1 MPGLVFGLAFGLA
14 TLPGPVA
21 AGATAKADASAEK
34 GGSFVI
40 GYLEGDWAQSEE
52 WNRHPA
58 DMGRLPDYLPHRPFA
73 GAEIGVDDAQ
83 YLGRGMGITYV
94 LERRMGKTV
103 GELFAALKGLSGEQG
118 AKVFLVD
125 APQAVTAELA
135 KLAAGMDV
143 LLFNVSS
150 FADSLRAE
158 DCADNLF
165 HTLPNNAMLT
175 DALVQ
180 FLVVKKWLRVLVLEG
195 PLEEDKKMVAAF
207 KRAAKRFGL
216 KIVNVRNFLLTQDPR
231 ARESNRVEQLT
242 SGDAD
247 SYDAVFVADAH
258 GEFSYRVPYSTVLPR
273 PVVGAHGLTPRAW
286 HWSFLR
292 HGAPQV
298 NSRFERKYGR
308 RMDDRDWAAW
318 IAVKSVSEAVLRRKS
333 PELASIREHLL
344 DQDIKLDAFKGGGY
358 SYRPWDN
365 QLRQPILMAT
375 DNWVAAMAPHK
386 AYLHPESKLDTLG
399 FDKPETQCRL

>member
-1 MPGLVFGLAFGLA
+1 MLRFFFIMLGVAFGLVI
-14 TLPGPVA
+14 LPVLV
-21 AGATAKADASAEK
+21 TADAPTP
-34 GGSFVI
+34 FVI
-40 GYLEGDWAQSEE
+40 GYLEGDWGQAEE

-58 DMGRLPDYLPHRPFA
+58 DMERLPDYLPHRPFG

-94 LERRMGKTV
+94 LERRKGKTAR
-103 GELFAALKGLSGEQG
+103 ELLAVLKALNSEQG

-125 APQAVTAELA
+125 VPEAVAA
-135 KLAAGMDV
+135 KLAKMAADLDV

-158 DCADNLF
+158 ACAGNLF
-165 HTLPNNAMLT
+165 HTLPNNAMLM
-175 DALVQ
+175 DAMAQ
-180 FLVVKKWLRVLVLEG
+180 FLVVKKWPRVLVLEG
-195 PLEEDKKMVAAF
+195 PLEEDRKMVVAF

-216 KIVNVRNFLLTQDPR
+216 TIVDVRSFLLTQDPR

-247 SYDAVFVADAH
+247 SYDTVFVADAH
-258 GEFSYRVPYSTVLPR
+258 GEFSYGVPYSTVLPR

-308 RMDDRDWAAW
+308 RMNDRDWAAW
-318 IAVKSVSEAVLRRKS
+318 IAVKSVSEAVLRR
-333 PELASIREHLL
+333 ESIEVAAIRKHLL

-365 QLRQPILMAT
+365 QLRQPILMT
-375 DNWVAAMAPHK
+375 TNNWVTAMAPNK
-386 AYLHPESKLDTLG
+386 AFLHAENKLDTLG

>member
-1 MPGLVFGLAFGLA
+1 MFRVQTFFFRALLLLAAAGSPA
-14 TLPGPVA
+14 VA
-21 AGATAKADASAEK
+21 AGESTP
-34 GGSFVI
+34 FVI
-40 GYLEGDWAQSEE
+40 GYLEGDWTASEE

-94 LERRMGKTV
+94 LEYRMGKTA
-103 GELFAALKGLSGEQG
+103 GELLAALKGLNGEQG

-150 FADSLRAE
+150 FADSLRAG
-158 DCADNLF
+158 DCAGNLF
-165 HTLPNNAMLT
+165 HTLPNNAMLM

-207 KRAAKRFGL
+207 RRAAKRFGL
-216 KIVNVRNFLLTQDPR
+216 KIVDVRSFLLTQDPR

-298 NSRFERKYGR
+298 NSRFERKFGR

-333 PELASIREHLL
+333 PELAAIREHLL

-399 FDKPETQCRL
+399 YDKPETQCAFN

>member
-1 MPGLVFGLAFGLA
+1 
-14 TLPGPVA
+14 VA
-21 AGATAKADASAEK
+21 VEAGDAAKADAPTP
-34 GGSFVI
+34 FVI
-40 GYLEGDWAQSEE
+40 GYLGGDWTQSEE

-94 LERRMGKTV
+94 LERREGKTT
-103 GELFAALKGLSGEQG
+103 GELLAALKALNSEKG

-125 APQAVTAELA
+125 APEAVTAELA
-135 KLAAGMDV
+135 KLAAAMDV

-150 FADSLRAE
+150 TADSLRAE
-158 DCADNLF
+158 SCAANLF

-175 DALVQ
+175 DALAQ
-180 FLVVKKWLRVLVLEG
+180 FLVVKKWLRVLALEG
-195 PLEEDKKMVAAF
+195 PLEEDRKMVAAF

-216 KIVNVRNFLLTQDPR
+216 KIVDVRNFLLTQDPR

-258 GEFSYRVPYSTVLPR
+258 GEFSYRVPYTTVLPR

-333 PELASIREHLL
+333 PALAAIREHLL
-344 DQDIKLDAFKGGGY
+344 DQNIKLDAFKGGGY

-399 FDKPETQCRL
+399 FDKPETQCRF

>member
-1 MPGLVFGLAFGLA
+1 M
-14 TLPGPVA
+14 
-21 AGATAKADASAEK
+21 
-34 GGSFVI
+34 I
-40 GYLEGDWAQSEE
+40 GYLGGDWTQSEE

-73 GAEIGVDDAQ
+73 GAEIGVDDAK

-94 LERRMGKTV
+94 LERREGKTT
-103 GELFAALKGLSGEQG
+103 GELLAALKALNSEKG

-125 APQAVTAELA
+125 APEAVTAELA
-135 KLAAGMDV
+135 KLAAAMDV

-150 FADSLRAE
+150 TADSLRAE
-158 DCADNLF
+158 SCAANLF

-175 DALVQ
+175 DALAQ
-180 FLVVKKWLRVLVLEG
+180 FLVVKKWLRVLALEG
-195 PLEEDKKMVAAF
+195 PLEEDRKMVAAF

-216 KIVNVRNFLLTQDPR
+216 KIVDVRNFLLTQDPR

-258 GEFSYRVPYSTVLPR
+258 GEFSYRVPYTTVLPR

-333 PELASIREHLL
+333 PALAAIREHLL
-344 DQDIKLDAFKGGGY
+344 DQNIKLDAFKGGGY

-399 FDKPETQCRL
+399 FDKPETQCRF

>member
-1 MPGLVFGLAFGLA
+1 MFRVQTFFFGALL
-14 TLPGPVA
+14 LLVA
-21 AGATAKADASAEK
+21 AGSPAVAAEK
-34 GGSFVI
+34 NSPFVI
-40 GYLEGDWAQSEE
+40 GYLEGDWTASEE

-94 LERRMGKTV
+94 LERRMGKTA
-103 GELFAALKGLSGEQG
+103 GELLAALKGLNGEQG

-158 DCADNLF
+158 DCAGNLF
-165 HTLPNNAMLT
+165 HTLPNNAMLM

-207 KRAAKRFGL
+207 RRAAKRFGL
-216 KIVNVRNFLLTQDPR
+216 KIVDVRSFLLTQDPR

-333 PELASIREHLL
+333 PELAAIREHLL

-399 FDKPETQCRL
+399 YDKPETQCAFN